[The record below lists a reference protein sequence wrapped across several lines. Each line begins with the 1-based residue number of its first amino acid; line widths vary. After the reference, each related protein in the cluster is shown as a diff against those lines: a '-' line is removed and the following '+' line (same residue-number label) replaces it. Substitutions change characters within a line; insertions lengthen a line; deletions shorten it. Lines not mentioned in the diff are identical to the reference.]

1 VESQRAPKKPAAVAA
16 GLPLHQRIREDIEGR
31 IMAGALRP
39 GDRIPFEHQLMLR
52 YGCSR
57 MTVSKALSG
66 LAAAG
71 LIKRQRRAGSFVAQ
85 PKIHMAA
92 LTIPDIREEVMSRGF
107 EYSLRLVTRRVLSSA
122 KVAQDRMRMPAATKV
137 LSLRCIHLADQ
148 QPFALEDRLINL
160 AAVPEALQT
169 DFKQVPPG
177 TWLLQHV
184 PWTEA
189 EHRIG
194 AINAGSFASALA
206 VEPGAACL
214 FLERKTWRG
223 QESITYV
230 RSIFA
235 GGNFDL
241 TAHFLAPP
249 PHPG

>member
-1 VESQRAPKKPAAVAA
+1 MPAAKKRAA
-16 GLPLHQRIREDIEGR
+16 AVEVPLHQKIRGDIEGR

-39 GDRIPFEHQLMLR
+39 GDRIPFEHQLMQS

-57 MTVSKALSG
+57 MTVNKALSG

-92 LTIPDIREEVMSRGF
+92 LAIPDIREEVISRGF
-107 EYSLRLVTRRVLSSA
+107 EYDLRLVSRRVINAQRVS
-122 KVAQDRMRMPAATKV
+122 QDRMRVPNGSKL
-137 LSLRCIHLADQ
+137 LSLRCIHLADG

-160 AAVPEALQT
+160 AAVPAAVEV
-169 DFKQVPPG
+169 DFEQVPPG

-194 AINAGSFASALA
+194 ASNAGDLA
-206 VEPGAACL
+206 ELLEVDPGTACL

-223 QESITYV
+223 SESITHV
-230 RSIFA
+230 RSVFA
-235 GGNFDL
+235 GANFDL
-241 TAHFLAPP
+241 TARFLP
-249 PHPG
+249 

>member
-1 VESQRAPKKPAAVAA
+1 MPVVKKRAAATEV
-16 GLPLHQRIREDIEGR
+16 PLHQKIRSDIEGR
-31 IMAGALRP
+31 IMTGTLRP
-39 GDRIPFEHQLMLR
+39 GDRIPFEHQLMQS

-57 MTVSKALSG
+57 MTVNKALSG

-92 LTIPDIREEVMSRGF
+92 LAIPDIREEVISRGF
-107 EYSLRLVTRRVLSSA
+107 EYGLRLISRRVLSGHRVS
-122 KVAQDRMRMPAATKV
+122 QDRMRVPNGSKV
-137 LSLRCIHLADQ
+137 LSLRCIHLADDA
-148 QPFALEDRLINL
+148 PFALEDRLINL
-160 AAVPEALQT
+160 AAVPAAVEV
-169 DFKQVPPG
+169 DFEEVPPG

-194 AINAGSFASALA
+194 AINAGELTDLLD

-223 QESITYV
+223 PESITHV
-230 RSIFA
+230 RSVFA
-235 GGNFDL
+235 GANFDL
-241 TAHFLAPP
+241 TARFLAPTA
-249 PHPG
+249 GSR

>member
-1 VESQRAPKKPAAVAA
+1 MRTSRRSAATVE
-16 GLPLHQRIREDIEGR
+16 LPLHQKIRDDIEGR

-39 GDRIPFEHQLMLR
+39 GDRIPFEHELMQS

-71 LIKRQRRAGSFVAQ
+71 MIKRQRRAGSFVTQ

-92 LTIPDIREEVMSRGF
+92 LTIPDIREEIVSRGL
-107 EYSLRLVTRRVLSSA
+107 EYGLRLVARRVLSSA
-122 KVAQDRMRMPAATKV
+122 RVSQDKMRAPAGTKI
-137 LSLRCIHLADQ
+137 LSLRCVHLADE

-160 AAVPEALQT
+160 AAVPAALQV
-169 DFKQVPPG
+169 DFQQVPPG

-194 AINAGSFASALA
+194 ALNAGELAPALRVTAST
-206 VEPGAACL
+206 ACL

-223 QESITYV
+223 EESITYV

-235 GGNFDL
+235 GTNFDL
-241 TAHFLAPP
+241 TARFLAPP
-249 PHPG
+249 PSVG

>member
-1 VESQRAPKKPAAVAA
+1 MPAAKKRAA
-16 GLPLHQRIREDIEGR
+16 AVEVPLHQKIRGDIEGR

-39 GDRIPFEHQLMLR
+39 GDRIPFEHQLMQS

-57 MTVSKALSG
+57 MTVNKALSG

-71 LIKRQRRAGSFVAQ
+71 LITRQRRAGSFVAQ

-92 LTIPDIREEVMSRGF
+92 LAIPDIREEVISRGF
-107 EYSLRLVTRRVLSSA
+107 EYDLRLIARRVIDGQRVS
-122 KVAQDRMRMPAATKV
+122 QERMRVPNGSRV
-137 LSLRCIHLADQ
+137 LSLRCIHLADG

-160 AAVPEALQT
+160 AAVPAALEV
-169 DFKQVPPG
+169 DFEQVPPG

-194 AINAGSFASALA
+194 AINAGALA
-206 VEPGAACL
+206 ELLEVDAGTACL

-223 QESITYV
+223 SESITHV
-230 RSIFA
+230 RSVFA
-235 GGNFDL
+235 GANFDL
-241 TAHFLAPP
+241 TARFLAPP
-249 PHPG
+249 PGSG

>member
-1 VESQRAPKKPAAVAA
+1 MPAAKKRAPAVEV
-16 GLPLHQRIREDIEGR
+16 PLHQKIRGDIEGR

-39 GDRIPFEHQLMLR
+39 GDRIPFEHQLMQSYR
-52 YGCSR
+52 CSR
-57 MTVSKALSG
+57 MTVNKALSG

-71 LIKRQRRAGSFVAQ
+71 LITRQRRAGSFVAQ

-92 LTIPDIREEVMSRGF
+92 LAIPDIREEVISRGF
-107 EYSLRLVTRRVLSSA
+107 EYDLRLVSRRVVGGQRVS
-122 KVAQDRMRMPAATKV
+122 QERMRVPNGSKV
-137 LSLRCIHLADQ
+137 LSLRCIHLADG

-160 AAVPEALQT
+160 AAVPAAADV
-169 DFKQVPPG
+169 DFEQVPPG

-194 AINAGSFASALA
+194 AVNAGELA
-206 VEPGAACL
+206 ELLGIEPAGACL

-223 QESITYV
+223 SESITHV

-235 GGNFDL
+235 GANFDL
-241 TAHFLAPP
+241 TARFLAPSP
-249 PHPG
+249 AR

>member
-1 VESQRAPKKPAAVAA
+1 MSAAKKAAAAVA
-16 GLPLHQRIREDIEGR
+16 LPLHQKIRGDIEDR
-31 IMAGALRP
+31 IMTGALRP
-39 GDRIPFEHQLMLR
+39 GDRIPFEHQLMES

-57 MTVSKALSG
+57 MTVNKALSG

-92 LTIPDIREEVMSRGF
+92 LTIPDIREEVVSRGF
-107 EYSLRLVTRRVLSSA
+107 AYGLRLVARRVLDA
-122 KVAQDRMRMPAATKV
+122 DEVAEDKMRVARGAMV
-137 LSLRCIHLADQ
+137 LSLRCIHLADEL
-148 QPFALEDRLINL
+148 PFALEERLINL
-160 AAVPEALQT
+160 AAVPAALQA
-169 DFKQVPPG
+169 DFTQVPPG

-194 AINAGSFASALA
+194 AINAGAFAHELA
-206 VEPGAACL
+206 VSAETACL

-230 RSIFA
+230 RSLFA

-249 PHPG
+249 PGAT

>member
-1 VESQRAPKKPAAVAA
+1 MPAAKKRAA
-16 GLPLHQRIREDIEGR
+16 VVEVPLHQKIRGDIEGR

-39 GDRIPFEHQLMLR
+39 GDRIPFEHQLMQS

-57 MTVSKALSG
+57 MTVNKALSG

-71 LIKRQRRAGSFVAQ
+71 MIKRQRRAGSFVAQ

-92 LTIPDIREEVMSRGF
+92 LAIPDIREEVISRGF
-107 EYSLRLVTRRVLSSA
+107 EYDLRLVARRVINRVS
-122 KVAQDRMRMPAATKV
+122 QERMRVPNGSKV
-137 LSLRCIHLADQ
+137 LSLRCIHLADD

-160 AAVPEALQT
+160 AAVPGALEV
-169 DFKQVPPG
+169 DFEQVPPG

-194 AINAGSFASALA
+194 AINAGDLA
-206 VEPGAACL
+206 ELLEVDSGTACL

-223 QESITYV
+223 SESITHV

-235 GGNFDL
+235 GANFDL
-241 TAHFLAPP
+241 TARFLAPP
-249 PHPG
+249 PGSG

>member
-1 VESQRAPKKPAAVAA
+1 MQS
-16 GLPLHQRIREDIEGR
+16 
-31 IMAGALRP
+31 
-39 GDRIPFEHQLMLR
+39 

-57 MTVSKALSG
+57 MTVNKALSG

-71 LIKRQRRAGSFVAQ
+71 LIKRRRRVGSFVAQ

-92 LTIPDIREEVMSRGF
+92 LAIPDIREEVLSRGF
-107 EYSLRLVTRRVLSSA
+107 DYDLRLVSRRAINGQRVS
-122 KVAQDRMRMPAATKV
+122 QERMRVPNGSKV
-137 LSLRCIHLADQ
+137 LSLRCIHLADG

-160 AAVPEALQT
+160 AAVPAALEV
-169 DFKQVPPG
+169 DFGQVPPG

-194 AINAGSFASALA
+194 AISAGELAELLA
-206 VEPGAACL
+206 VDQATACL

-223 QESITYV
+223 SESITHV

-235 GGNFDL
+235 GANFDL
-241 TAHFLAPP
+241 TARFLAPL
-249 PHPG
+249 PGSR

>member
-1 VESQRAPKKPAAVAA
+1 MPAARKNVAA
-16 GLPLHQRIREDIEGR
+16 QLSLHQKIRDDIEGR

-39 GDRIPFEHQLMLR
+39 GDRIPFEHELMQS

-66 LAAAG
+66 LATAG
-71 LIKRQRRAGSFVAQ
+71 LINRQRRAGSFVAQ

-92 LTIPDIREEVMSRGF
+92 LTIPDIREEVLSRGF
-107 EYSLRLVTRRVLSSA
+107 EYGLRLVARRVLSAERVS
-122 KVAQDRMRMPAATKV
+122 QDKIRAPRGTKV

-160 AAVPEALQT
+160 AAVPAAMQA
-169 DFKQVPPG
+169 DFNEVPPG

-194 AINAGSFASALA
+194 AINAGEFSSALGVDA
-206 VEPGAACL
+206 GTACL

-223 QESITYV
+223 KESITHV

-241 TAHFLAPP
+241 TARFLAPP
-249 PHPG
+249 PGSG

>member
-1 VESQRAPKKPAAVAA
+1 MPAAKKRAA
-16 GLPLHQRIREDIEGR
+16 AVEVPLHQKIRGDIEGR

-39 GDRIPFEHQLMLR
+39 GERIPFEHQLMQS

-57 MTVSKALSG
+57 MTVNKALSG

-71 LIKRQRRAGSFVAQ
+71 LITRQRRAGSFVAQ

-92 LTIPDIREEVMSRGF
+92 LAIPDIREEVISRGF
-107 EYSLRLVTRRVLSSA
+107 DYDLRLVSRRVINGQRVS
-122 KVAQDRMRMPAATKV
+122 QERMRVPNGAKV
-137 LSLRCIHLADQ
+137 LSLRCIHLADD

-160 AAVPEALQT
+160 AAVPAALEA
-169 DFKQVPPG
+169 DFEQVPPG

-194 AINAGSFASALA
+194 AINAGDLAELLEVDAST
-206 VEPGAACL
+206 ACL

-223 QESITYV
+223 SESITHV
-230 RSIFA
+230 RSVFA
-235 GGNFDL
+235 GANFDL
-241 TAHFLAPP
+241 TARFLAPP
-249 PHPG
+249 PG

>member
-1 VESQRAPKKPAAVAA
+1 
-16 GLPLHQRIREDIEGR
+16 
-31 IMAGALRP
+31 MAGALRP
-39 GDRIPFEHQLMLR
+39 GDRIPFEHQLMKSYR
-52 YGCSR
+52 CSR

-92 LTIPDIREEVMSRGF
+92 LTIPDIREEVETRGF
-107 EYSLRLVTRRVLSSA
+107 EYNLRLVARRILSAARASP
-122 KVAQDRMRMPAATKV
+122 DRMRVPGSAKV
-137 LSLRCIHLADQ
+137 LSLRCIHLADG

-160 AAVPEALQT
+160 AAVPAALQA
-169 DFKQVPPG
+169 DFSQVPPG
-177 TWLLQHV
+177 TWLLEHV

-194 AINAGSFASALA
+194 AINAGTFATALA

-214 FLERKTWRG
+214 FLERKTWRA

-235 GGNFDL
+235 GGNFEL
-241 TAHFLAPP
+241 TARFLAPP
-249 PHPG
+249 PPGTR

>member
-1 VESQRAPKKPAAVAA
+1 MPAAKKRAA
-16 GLPLHQRIREDIEGR
+16 VVEVPLHQKIRGDIEGR

-39 GDRIPFEHQLMLR
+39 GDRIPFEHQLMQS

-57 MTVSKALSG
+57 MTVNKALSG

-71 LIKRQRRAGSFVAQ
+71 MIKRQRRAGSFVAQ

-92 LTIPDIREEVMSRGF
+92 LAIPDIREEVISRGF
-107 EYSLRLVTRRVLSSA
+107 EYDLRLVARRVINRVS
-122 KVAQDRMRMPAATKV
+122 QERMRVPNGSKV
-137 LSLRCIHLADQ
+137 LSLRCIHLADD

-160 AAVPEALQT
+160 AAVPAALEV
-169 DFKQVPPG
+169 DFEQVPPG

-194 AINAGSFASALA
+194 AINAGDLA
-206 VEPGAACL
+206 ELLEVDSGTACL

-223 QESITYV
+223 SESITHV

-235 GGNFDL
+235 GANFDL
-241 TAHFLAPP
+241 TARFLAPP
-249 PHPG
+249 PGSG

>member
-1 VESQRAPKKPAAVAA
+1 MSAAKKAAIA
-16 GLPLHQRIREDIEGR
+16 LPLHQRIRGDIEDR
-31 IMAGALRP
+31 IMTGALRP
-39 GDRIPFEHQLMLR
+39 GDRIPFEHQLMES

-57 MTVSKALSG
+57 MTVNKALSG

-92 LTIPDIREEVMSRGF
+92 LTIPDIREEIVSRGF
-107 EYSLRLVTRRVLSSA
+107 AYGLRLVARRVLDA
-122 KVAQDRMRMPAATKV
+122 DEVDEDKMRAAGGVKV

-148 QPFALEDRLINL
+148 LPFALEDRLINL
-160 AAVPEALQT
+160 AAVPAALQT
-169 DFKQVPPG
+169 DFTQVPPG

-194 AINAGSFASALA
+194 AINAGESAHELA
-206 VEPGAACL
+206 VSTDTACL

-230 RSIFA
+230 RSLFA

-249 PHPG
+249 PSAT

>member
-1 VESQRAPKKPAAVAA
+1 
-16 GLPLHQRIREDIEGR
+16 
-31 IMAGALRP
+31 MAGALRP
-39 GDRIPFEHQLMLR
+39 GDRIPFEHELMR
-52 YGCSR
+52 SYGCSR

-71 LIKRQRRAGSFVAQ
+71 MIKRQRRAGSFVTQ

-92 LTIPDIREEVMSRGF
+92 LTIPDIREAVVSRGF
-107 EYSLRLVTRRVLSSA
+107 EYGLRLVARRVLSSA
-122 KVAQDRMRMPAATKV
+122 RVSEDKMRVPSGTKL
-137 LSLRCIHLADQ
+137 LSLRCVHLADE

-160 AAVPEALQT
+160 AAVPAALQV
-169 DFKQVPPG
+169 DFQQVPPG

-194 AINAGSFASALA
+194 AINAGEFASALRA
-206 VEPGAACL
+206 TAGTACL

-230 RSIFA
+230 RNIFA
-235 GGNFDL
+235 GANFDL
-241 TAHFLAPP
+241 TARFLAPP
-249 PHPG
+249 PSVG